1 MASFGLMSLKKAL
14 KNKGL
19 ILSNVESL
27 ISIIDEDLNKPSST
41 EQVKEELKA
50 KLDPFVGV
58 LLSAFKTY
66 HNPIVITTLHVLG
79 MIINIGLPSFKLLM
93 KKFLNRLFKL
103 FEQTSASNSMQDA
116 DFTNSLFK
124 CTAELIKTY
133 STFNDLSEPQLKML
147 LTIIKQ
153 NLNGGGSTNPNLI
166 NVFHLLRALIY
177 RKFVSPTIYDI
188 ID

>member
-1 MASFGLMSLKKAL
+1 
-14 KNKGL
+14 
-19 ILSNVESL
+19 
-27 ISIIDEDLNKPSST
+27 
-41 EQVKEELKA
+41 
-50 KLDPFVGV
+50 
-58 LLSAFKTY
+58 
-66 HNPIVITTLHVLG
+66 
-79 MIINIGLPSFKLLM
+79 
-93 KKFLNRLFKL
+93 
-103 FEQTSASNSMQDA
+103 MQDA

-133 STFNDLSEPQLKML
+133 STFNDLSEQQLKML

-177 RKFVSPTIYDI
+177 RKFVSPTVYDI